1 MFEVKSK
8 ILLAIICQFLAYNF
22 LSSPPM
28 LAPEASEQE
37 ESDLKVRLMPLGSGG
52 GRGPKDKKRPT
63 LRIKRHSEDDPLP
76 FGLSVIPKSKSPS
89 PRLDSSKL
97 LEDFEVIKKVKIFAC
112 AHLNLENLPKESWF
126 GLLIEK
132 KLDIEDG
139 RRCHVYK
146 IKCCCKQI
154 CLADFPQRCPTYRIL
169 DIPVGKKAY
178 YAIKLPKN
186 FNFNGRA
193 FGGGTSVTIE
203 SMRDFPLP
211 WFCIIPLG

>member
-8 ILLAIICQFLAYNF
+8 ILLVIICQFLAYNF
-22 LSSPPM
+22 LFSPPM
-28 LAPEASEQE
+28 LAPEASEQVSPP
-37 ESDLKVRLMPLGSGG
+37 SDLKVRLMPLGSGG

-63 LRIKRHSEDDPLP
+63 LRLKRYSEDDPMP
-76 FGLSVIPKSKSPS
+76 FGFSIIPQSQS
-89 PRLDSSKL
+89 PRLDSSRL
-97 LEDFEVIKKVKIFAC
+97 LEDVEVIKKVKISTC
-112 AHLNLENLPKESWF
+112 AHLSLENLPKESWF

-146 IKCCCKQI
+146 IKCCCKQN
-154 CLADFPQRCPTYRIL
+154 CLADFPQRCPTYRIF

-178 YAIKLPKN
+178 YAIKLPKS
-186 FNFNGRA
+186 FNFNGRV
-193 FGGGTSVTIE
+193 FGGGASMTIE